1 MTVSETGF
9 HAERMDFCLDANYF
23 LPLFGSAAENYLLNK
38 RSWIE
43 YNNENHAYKSWREW
57 IWREKGFLHD
67 LRKVLELK
75 NNYESVFELIRGS

>member
-1 MTVSETGF
+1 MMVSETGF

-43 YNNENHAYKSWREW
+43 YNNENHAYKS
-57 IWREKGFLHD
+57 
-67 LRKVLELK
+67 
-75 NNYESVFELIRGS
+75 